1 MWAILLPLLIQI
13 VGPLISA
20 ALLALWERWKQ
31 RAQDTVAGQDDS
43 VEFTV
48 GSPAELR
55 TVLRR
60 FVLENKGHS
69 VAGWMFARYLCRKID
84 NGVTANLWD
93 AARAAG
99 AKFQGEPLKAAAE
112 FTMPPDDHAGIDKD
126 EAAAVAAL
134 AAEQ

>member
-20 ALLALWERWKQ
+20 ALLALWERWKR
-31 RAQDTVAGQDDS
+31 RAADTVAGQDDT
-43 VEFTV
+43 VEFTA

-55 TVLRR
+55 TLLRR

-69 VAGWMFARYLCRKID
+69 VSGWMFARYLCRKID
-84 NGVTANLWD
+84 NRVAADVWD

-99 AKFQGEPLKAAAE
+99 VKYRGEPLKSSAE
-112 FTMPPDDHAGIDKD
+112 FTMPPDDHADVDKD

>member
-1 MWAILLPLLIQI
+1 
-13 VGPLISA
+13 
-20 ALLALWERWKQ
+20 
-31 RAQDTVAGQDDS
+31 
-43 VEFTV
+43 VEFTA

-55 TVLRR
+55 TLLRR

-69 VAGWMFARYLCRKID
+69 VSGWMFARYLCRKID
-84 NGVTANLWD
+84 NRVAADVWD

-99 AKFQGEPLKAAAE
+99 VKYRGEPLKSSAE
-112 FTMPPDDHAGIDKD
+112 FTMPPDDHADVDKD